1 MILTLSEQKLITRR
15 VLQSENASLTEVDH
29 NIDLQNEIKLNLRF
43 YNEVKKGFCISES
56 ATRFVNEAGLI
67 HDILGGLGLIKDFL
81 TGAKIVKDVV
91 VFIEKIITLILDKLK
106 KLALKYVPEPIRN
119 VSDDIATGFADSAKG
134 IVNFVKKVYGTL
146 SYKGLAKM
154 FAMVRYRTWKP
165 TEEQKKCMLAVAKQV
180 YKYILIFLIVAFI
193 IKMLIIFG
201 PTIIAAIKSAST
213 AATVT
218 TAFAVF
224 SSSIQTAFA
233 TIGIKALLV
242 KIFST
247 ISAALKAKDVK
258 KLDAEIKAHTHEE
271 LNTTKATFK
280 NLWNECP
287 LPK

>member
-15 VLQSENASLTEVDH
+15 VLQSENASLTEADH
-29 NIDLQNEIKLNLRF
+29 NIDLQNEIKENLRF

-56 ATRFVNEAGLI
+56 ATRFVNESGLI
-67 HDILGGLGLIKDFL
+67 HGILHGLGVVKDFL
-81 TGAKIVKDVV
+81 TGSKIVKDIVG
-91 VFIEKIITLILDKLK
+91 FLEKIITPILDKLK
-106 KLALKYVPEPIRN
+106 KIALKYVPEPIRN
-119 VSDDIATGFADSAKG
+119 VADDIATGFADSAKG
-134 IVNFVKKVYGTL
+134 IANFVKKVYETL
-146 SYKGLAKM
+146 SYKGLAKL
-154 FAMVRYRTWKP
+154 FAMVRYRTWRP

-213 AATVT
+213 AATLT
-218 TAFAVF
+218 TAFAGF

-233 TIGIKALLV
+233 AIGIKALLF

-258 KLDAEIKAHTHEE
+258 KLDAEIKAHTREE

-280 NLWNECP
+280 DLWNECP